1 MTRDIL
7 QCKGF
12 EMAKSTVVHIVYGSC
27 AVLIIKKCPA
37 WNFPNTTD
45 VLINSTKKKS
55 TVAHRHLNL
64 SLVQVPHVKGSA
76 LKFKHVLDYP
86 GYKAQGSSPFSQRYS
101 TMLTWRLIFRQVE
114 KFLHLN
120 TRLIF
125 TRLQLIGNQH
135 WKVGYKPQDL
145 GSRLLHRAARRTLE
159 KEGCISSCGK
169 PGSSTLPTN
178 MTNVVIVKEGWLH
191 KRGTNSS
198 TRSFLKNSSQTPLSR
213 TSGVADK

>member
-1 MTRDIL
+1 MEFSKYDRRSHKFHQKKTHGRT
-7 QCKGF
+7 QTF
-12 EMAKSTVVHIVYGSC
+12 EPFSGAGSTCERVC
-27 AVLIIKKCPA
+27 
-37 WNFPNTTD
+37 
-45 VLINSTKKKS
+45 TK
-55 TVAHRHLNL
+55 V
-64 SLVQVPHVKGSA
+64 
-76 LKFKHVLDYP
+76 VLDYP

-198 TRSFLKNSSQTPLSR
+198 TRSFLKNSSQPHCHGPAVWRINRSKWNATTNLK
-213 TSGVADK
+213 TAIF